1 MPTRKPD
8 RPLAALRLLALL
20 MAIFIPLP
28 MPAQTPPDEALHP
41 LPPELDAYVRGVMRD
56 WEIPGLAIAV
66 VHGDSVFVRGYG
78 VRELGRQE
86 PVDENTV
93 FDAASLTKSFTATAI
108 GMLVDEGRMRWDEP
122 VRTYLPNLA
131 FADPYLTANVTMRD
145 LLSHRTGLAAA
156 NGSWRLT
163 NIGADEIVRRARFIP
178 VAAPVR
184 TTLIYSNVG
193 YALAGQAAA
202 SAAGM
207 PWEALVTT
215 RILQPL
221 GMRASTADFDTVE
234 MIANRA
240 IPHALIGGELRPIR
254 REVGGR
260 DGIAAAGSVQSTAA
274 DLARWL
280 RFQLGDGTWRGARLV
295 SDSVMQQL
303 RTPNVLIPTTP
314 AMRAARRVRFFPGYG
329 LGWQVMDFR
338 GHPMVWHSGSG
349 DGSATFMAVLPQ
361 DSLAVL
367 VMMNT
372 WAAPGIHG
380 ALAARILD
388 TWLGV
393 RPLSDDAHDALGG
406 RPEMIERSR
415 MALHGVMEGMVEG
428 SVPPR
433 PPADYAGVY
442 ADSLYGRMI
451 VREEDGRLT
460 LQMGEGGQVADLV
473 HHHGDTFLVRWRDAL
488 FGEYFTTQGT
498 FTAPDGGV
506 PSRFGM
512 MVNRET
518 IEGGRVPEGRE

>member
-1 MPTRKPD
+1 MPPRGYTRAP
-8 RPLAALRLLALL
+8 RARRLVAPLICTLLPVLAHAQAAAGD
-20 MAIFIPLP
+20 AP
-28 MPAQTPPDEALHP
+28 HP
-41 LPPELDAYVRGVMRD
+41 LPAEVDAYVRGVMRD

-78 VRELGRQE
+78 VLRLGRPE

-122 VRTYLPNLA
+122 ARTYLPQLA
-131 FADPYLTANVTMRD
+131 FADPYLTANVTVRD
-145 LLSHRTGLAAA
+145 LLSHRTGLAGV

-163 NIGADEIVRRARFIP
+163 NIGADEIVRRARFFP
-178 VAAPVR
+178 AAAPFR
-184 TTLIYSNVG
+184 TGMVYSNVG

-234 MIANRA
+234 SIPNRA
-240 IPHALIGGELRPIR
+240 IPHVLIGGELRPVR

-260 DGIAAAGSVQSTAA
+260 DGIEAAGSVQSTAA

-280 RFQLGDGTWRGARLV
+280 RFQLGDGTWAGARLV

-303 RTPNVLIPTTP
+303 RSPNTIIATTP
-314 AMRAARRVRFFPGYG
+314 AMRAARRVRFFGAYA
-329 LGWQVMDFR
+329 LGWQVMDYR
-338 GHPMVWHSGSG
+338 GHPMMWHSGGG
-349 DGSATFMAVLPQ
+349 DGQAAYMAVLPQ

-393 RPLSDDAHDALGG
+393 QPLSDDAQDALRN
-406 RPEMIERSR
+406 RPAMIERSR
-415 MALHGVMEGMVEG
+415 MALHGVMEGMTEG
-428 SVPPR
+428 SAPPR
-433 PPADYAGVY
+433 PLADYAGVY

-451 VREEDGRLT
+451 FRQEDGRLT
-460 LQMGEGGQVADLV
+460 LRMGEGGQIADLV
-473 HHHGDTFLVRWRDAL
+473 HHHGDTFLVRWRDEL
-488 FGEYFTTQGT
+488 FGEYFTTRGT
-498 FTAPDGGV
+498 FQAPNGGA
-506 PSRFGM
+506 PSRFSM
-512 MVNRET
+512 VVNRET
-518 IEGGRVPEGRE
+518 ITGQRVPEESD